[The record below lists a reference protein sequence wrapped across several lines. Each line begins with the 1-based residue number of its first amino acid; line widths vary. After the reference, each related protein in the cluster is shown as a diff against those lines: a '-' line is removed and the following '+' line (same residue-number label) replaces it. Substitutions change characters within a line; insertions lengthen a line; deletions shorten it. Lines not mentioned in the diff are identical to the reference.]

1 MASTDFAG
9 MAETVFGG
17 LGTDS
22 VMAADVYKVEDSSGI
37 NAVFGAAKE
46 VATDTVDGIRKRP
59 GILAEVVQL
68 AGMGTGKLT
77 KADMTSRVINILG
90 SGGGTALKKL
100 SDTTLNTIFGAMGVS
115 AETTKD
121 IKVALGAGV
130 GIVGYSNV
138 SDVQSMT
145 SILGMIAGN
154 SELAKA
160 FDLEAEAALFTGI
173 LSQATSMGAFQAFD
187 MIKEHANDNYTW
199 QSAYQ
204 ASAGQAI
211 LASDLTILNKIISEL
226 GVEKVLADNPNAV
239 EQLITNYRL
248 ANGTTVDQYPTK
260 WAELNDVLTKL
271 NIHWWEYLRNGTWIA
286 NLGVFTKASDD
297 AKKLLY
303 LNEPFRTIALTAP
316 FYQPTTAVN
325 LGKAMYPNAAIGTT
339 T

>member
-1 MASTDFAG
+1 MSSTDFAG

-17 LGTDS
+17 LGTDT
-22 VMAADVYKVEDSSGI
+22 VMAKDVYSVNDSSGI
-37 NAVFGAAKE
+37 NAIFGAAKG
-46 VATDTVDGIRKRP
+46 VATDVVDGIRKRP

-77 KADMTSRVINILG
+77 KADMTQRVISILG
-90 SGGGTALKKL
+90 SGGNSALKKL

-121 IKVALGAGV
+121 IKVALGAATQV
-130 GIVGYSNV
+130 VGYSNV
-138 SDVQSMT
+138 TDVQSMT
-145 SILGMIAGN
+145 SLLGMIAGN

-187 MIKEHANDNYTW
+187 MIKEHANDDYTW

-211 LASDLTILNKIISEL
+211 LASDLTILNKIIDEL
-226 GVEKVLADNPNAV
+226 GSDKVLADNPNAA
-239 EQLITNYRL
+239 EQLISSYRF
-248 ANGTTVDQYPTK
+248 ANGVTADQYPAK
-260 WAELNDVLTKL
+260 WTELNTTLNKLDV
-271 NIHWWEYLRNGTWIA
+271 HWWQYLRSGTWIA
-286 NLGVFTKASDD
+286 NLGVFYKASAD

-316 FYQPTTAVN
+316 YYPPTSAVN
-325 LGKAMYPNAAIGTT
+325 LARGLYPNNVFGTT